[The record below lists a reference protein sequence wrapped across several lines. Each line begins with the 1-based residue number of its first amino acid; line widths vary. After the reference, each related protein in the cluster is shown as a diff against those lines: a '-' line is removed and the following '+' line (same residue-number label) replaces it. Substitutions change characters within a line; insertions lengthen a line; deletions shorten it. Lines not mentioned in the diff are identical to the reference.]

1 MKEGWFTE
9 LSTLWPGQ
17 GLSLKVKEVLF
28 HEKSEYQAR
37 FCLAG
42 MLNCMLARQC
52 GSTQLCPDTD
62 GGSGASVVPDRL
74 FPRDGGGMRQPLA
87 GPVHTQH

>member
-1 MKEGWFTE
+1 MQVDSDLVKEGWFTE

-37 FCLAG
+37 F
-42 MLNCMLARQC
+42 
-52 GSTQLCPDTD
+52 
-62 GGSGASVVPDRL
+62 
-74 FPRDGGGMRQPLA
+74 
-87 GPVHTQH
+87 